1 MKKLIVFSLAFSFLL
16 AFSCTKEE
24 IEEMKPDPMDDQMDD
39 VCETAGVSY
48 SNDIQTILSGCTSSS
63 CHGSGSF
70 NGSMANYEDAK
81 TFAGA
86 GRILG
91 ALNHQPGFSAM
102 PKNGGKLD
110 DCKISFVA
118 AWIEAGFP
126 E

>member
-24 IEEMKPDPMDDQMDD
+24 IEDNPDPMDD
-39 VCETAGVSY
+39 VCDTSGVSY
-48 SNDIQTILSGCTSSS
+48 TNDIQSILSGCTASS

-70 NGSMANYEDAK
+70 NGSLANYEDAK

-91 ALNHQPGFSAM
+91 ALNRQPGFSAM
-102 PKNGGKLD
+102 PKNGSKLD